1 MKTKLLI
8 AEDEPLMR
16 ERLLS
21 LLQNY
26 WPHAQVVAAAENGN
40 DAWDAFLEHEPEVAF
55 LDIRMPGMSGLE
67 VAQRIGS
74 RAHVIFVTAYD
85 QYAVSAFESGAVD
98 YLLKP
103 VEGARLERAV
113 ARVQAK
119 LAAPPAGL
127 EDIISRLKAVLP
139 ASTPEKLTW
148 IKATVGKQI
157 KLIDVNAVLFFQ
169 SDTKYTR
176 VVLADYEAFIR
187 TPIKDLLSGLDSH
200 QFWQIHRSTVVNVKA
215 IASAQR
221 VDAER
226 MEVAVRGRDV
236 KLPVS
241 RAFTYLFRE

>member
-1 MKTKLLI
+1 M
-8 AEDEPLMR
+8 
-16 ERLLS
+16 
-21 LLQNY
+21 
-26 WPHAQVVAAAENGN
+26 
-40 DAWDAFLEHEPEVAF
+40 
-55 LDIRMPGMSGLE
+55 
-67 VAQRIGS
+67 
-74 RAHVIFVTAYD
+74 
-85 QYAVSAFESGAVD
+85 
-98 YLLKP
+98 
-103 VEGARLERAV
+103 
-113 ARVQAK
+113 
-119 LAAPPAGL
+119 
-127 EDIISRLKAVLP
+127 
-139 ASTPEKLTW
+139 
-148 IKATVGKQI
+148 GKQI